1 MKKTIIA
8 SLVIIAAIAA
18 LIMFNK
24 LFGKK
29 DKTNLFAEAKKGTF
43 EIVVSNAGELFAEK
57 SLDIMGPQLGQTEEQ
72 GNQGGNRQG
81 GGTQGGGRQGGGSQ
95 GGGGMMGGGGRNMD
109 IRAMDF
115 KIQDI
120 VPEGTVVKQ
129 GDYIAQLDR
138 TSYDNSLKDAIET
151 LTTYQNNVTMKVL
164 DTAVALTNLRD
175 DIKNQKYAVEEAQIT
190 LDQSKF
196 EPPATIRQAEINLNK
211 QQRSLEQ
218 KIKSY
223 KLRNIQNV
231 ADIEHQKLHLVRQER
246 LVADLQEFL
255 SKFTITAPAA
265 GMVIYKKD
273 RMGNKRKTGSSLNP
287 FDMVIATLPDLT
299 TMMSKVYVNEIEVS
313 KVLPDQKV
321 SITVDAFP
329 QKSYTGTVLTVGKIG
344 ETLPNSDAKMFE
356 VLIRLDGTDATL
368 RPAMTTWNKIILKT
382 IEDAVY
388 IPLECV
394 VTGTDS
400 IPFVYKKNN
409 TRQIV
414 VLGDVN
420 DKNVI
425 VKEGL
430 EPGTNIYI
438 VTPPD
443 AAKFRLVGEKL
454 IPGIKK

>member
-1 MKKTIIA
+1 MKKTIVVSA
-8 SLVIIAAIAA
+8 VIIAAIVA
-18 LIMFNK
+18 LILFNK

-29 DKTNLFAEAKKGTF
+29 EKANIYAEVRKGTF
-43 EIVVSNAGELFAEK
+43 EIVVANAGELLAEK
-57 SLDIMGPQLGQTEEQ
+57 SLDITGPLLGQADDH
-72 GNQGGNRQG
+72 G
-81 GGTQGGGRQGGGSQ
+81 GGGDHGSGGGRQG
-95 GGGGMMGGGGRNMD
+95 GGGGMMGGGGRSMD

-138 TSYDNSLKDAIET
+138 SSYDNSLKDALET
-151 LTTYQNNVTMKVL
+151 LTTYQNNVAMKVL

-175 DIKNQKYAVEEAQIT
+175 EIKNQRYAVEEAQIT

-211 QQRSLEQ
+211 QQRSLDQ

-223 KLRNIQNV
+223 QLRKFQNV

-255 SKFTITAPAA
+255 TKFTITAPAA

-273 RMGNKRKTGSSLNP
+273 RMGNKRKAGSSLNP

-299 TMMSKVYVNEIEVS
+299 AMISKVYVNEIEVS
-313 KVLPDQKV
+313 KVRPGQKV

-329 QKSYTGTVLTVGKIG
+329 QRAYTGGVISVANIG

-356 VLIRLDGTDATL
+356 VQIRLDGTDATL

-382 IEDAVY
+382 MDDAVY

-400 IPFVYKKNN
+400 IPFVYKKNK

-414 VLGDVN
+414 VLGEEN

-425 VKEGL
+425 VRKGL

-438 VTPPD
+438 VPPAD
-443 AAKFRLVGEKL
+443 AAKFRLVGEDFL
-454 IPGIKK
+454 ASIKQGK

>member
-1 MKKTIIA
+1 MKKTIVVSA
-8 SLVIIAAIAA
+8 VIIAAVAA
-18 LIMFNK
+18 LILFNK

-29 DKTNLFAEAKKGTF
+29 EKVNLFAEAKQGSF
-43 EIVVSNAGELFAEK
+43 EIVVSNAGELLAEK
-57 SLDIMGPQLGQTEEQ
+57 SLDIMGPQLGVTRQQ
-72 GNQGGNRQG
+72 GNQGGGGQG
-81 GGTQGGGRQGGGSQ
+81 GGGRQ
-95 GGGGMMGGGGRNMD
+95 GGGGMMGGGGHGMD

-138 TSYDNSLKDAIET
+138 SSYDNSLKDALET
-151 LTTYQNNVTMKVL
+151 LTTYQNAVDMKVL

-175 DIKNQKYAVEEAQIT
+175 DIKNQKYAVEEAKIT

-223 KLRNIQNV
+223 ELRKIQNV

-255 SKFTITAPAA
+255 TKFTITAPAS

-273 RMGNKRKTGSSLNP
+273 RMGNKRKAGSNLNP

-299 TMMSKVYVNEIEVS
+299 TMISKVYVNEIEVS
-313 KVLPDQKV
+313 KVQPGQKV
-321 SITVDAFP
+321 AITVDAFP
-329 QKSYTGTVLTVGKIG
+329 QRAYTGTVITVANIG

-356 VLIRLDGTDATL
+356 VQIRLDGTDATL
-368 RPAMTTWNKIILKT
+368 RPSMTTWNKIILKT
-382 IEDAVY
+382 IDDAVY

-394 VTGTDS
+394 MTGTDS
-400 IPFVYKKNN
+400 IPFVYKKNK

-414 VLGDVN
+414 VLGEEN

-425 VKEGL
+425 VREGL
-430 EPGTNIYI
+430 EPGTNVYI
-438 VTPPD
+438 VPPAD
-443 AAKFRLVGEKL
+443 AAKFRLAGEDLLAGKK
-454 IPGIKK
+454 PGK